1 MSNQQTSYS
10 ILLHFRGKLVQENV
24 FVMLEIYDAI
34 SQMQRDLHL
43 LAESEIQTSTARHSL
58 SRFEIFKELTRYKPM
73 KKMCRISEI
82 PFRIAIQSI
91 SIIVTFTIEY
101 HCYSSERLE
110 KNLSIFCITLYLNAK
125 IISEL
130 IKTRHLF
137 IHFSITSYLVI
148 SDTLLYFYVTYVF
161 EYILANLSNEI
172 EFQDVFELQNQE

>member
-1 MSNQQTSYS
+1 MLFPKCREIFTCLQNQKYKRQLHVILCRVLKYSKSQRDINLPDEKDVQNFGNTVSNCHSINFDDSY
-10 ILLHFRGKLVQENV
+10 
-24 FVMLEIYDAI
+24 IYD
-34 SQMQRDLHL
+34 
-43 LAESEIQTSTARHSL
+43 
-58 SRFEIFKELTRYKPM
+58 
-73 KKMCRISEI
+73 RISLLL
-82 PFRIAIQSI
+82 
-91 SIIVTFTIEY
+91 
-101 HCYSSERLE
+101 ERKIG

-172 EFQDVFELQNQE
+172 EFQDVFEL